1 MQASFTFYCLWRR
14 KCNCNLDLIKYGAI
28 IKSKVW
34 QWLEFLRRVK
44 TKEQRYQGIR
54 ILTVKITKKDK
65 RSDDKDAGIQ
75 MCLYNAF
82 QLSHAMAHHTG
93 PTLWVTGFNIQLPRP
108 YPKPSESH
116 LGRTR
121 WFYARMQPEAESWCG
136 WLSVPA
142 ATAVF
147 LLLLPLTLPWAW

>member
-1 MQASFTFYCLWRR
+1 MCAPMAKQTKIWAVLPKKGSLVFIIYLEGEISNKPQTWFSIALMLFISFGR
-14 KCNCNLDLIKYGAI
+14 KSGFMEALLGNAPP
-28 IKSKVW
+28 
-34 QWLEFLRRVK
+34 R
-44 TKEQRYQGIR
+44 
-54 ILTVKITKKDK
+54 
-65 RSDDKDAGIQ
+65 Q
-75 MCLYNAF
+75 MALHKPTCT
-82 QLSHAMAHHTG
+82 HHTG